1 MDPLKRLL
9 EIRKRKAELNAQL
22 RSLKDD
28 ELENAIKEF
37 YNRNRRWGK

>member
-28 ELENAIKEF
+28 ELEKAIKEVDDL
-37 YNRNRRWGK
+37 NN